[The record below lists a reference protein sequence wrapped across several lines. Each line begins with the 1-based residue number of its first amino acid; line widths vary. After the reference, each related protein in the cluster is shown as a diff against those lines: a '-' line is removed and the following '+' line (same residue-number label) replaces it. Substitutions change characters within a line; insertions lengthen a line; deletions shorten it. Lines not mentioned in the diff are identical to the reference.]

1 MPRINRP
8 TVKPDGLIIAQHL
21 LRLDRARMALPANG
35 LQIIQIVEQF
45 PVALVRLDVMD
56 HR

>member
-8 TVKPDGLIIAQHL
+8 TVMPDGAVIAQHL

-35 LQIIQIVEQF
+35 LQIIQIVEQLRG
-45 PVALVRLDVMD
+45 ALVRLDVMD

>member
-1 MPRINRP
+1 
-8 TVKPDGLIIAQHL
+8 
-21 LRLDRARMALPANG
+21 MALPANG